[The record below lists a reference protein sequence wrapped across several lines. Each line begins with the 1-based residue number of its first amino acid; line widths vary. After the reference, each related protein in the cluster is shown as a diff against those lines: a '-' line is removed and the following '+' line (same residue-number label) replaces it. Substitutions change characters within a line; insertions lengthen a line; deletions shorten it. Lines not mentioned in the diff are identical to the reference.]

1 MSAKLS
7 TRSGWFCVNCT
18 LLLHP
23 IELPD
28 TCALSMH
35 SASMKS
41 LMNSTWLS
49 VPNLGQYSSRVSAC
63 PNPGM
68 SGQYTRKP
76 FAPRKGAMKRNP
88 AVPDEPLMPPCSSTT
103 AGPVS
108 PAVT

>member
-1 MSAKLS
+1 MQ
-7 TRSGWFCVNCT
+7 
-18 LLLHP
+18 P
-23 IELPD
+23 IELPE
-28 TCALSMH
+28 TWAWSMQ

-41 LMNSTWLS
+41 RMNSTWLRT
-49 VPNLGQYSSRVSAC
+49 PCFGQYSSRASAW

-88 AVPDEPLMPPCSSTT
+88 AVPDEPLMPPWSSTT